1 MISLNKAQASELKHA
16 ASQWAALSSLATAK
30 KYSGWPI
37 RKRAIASREI
47 AKRKFLTLLE
57 NLKE

>member
-1 MISLNKAQASELKHA
+1 MIGLTKTQASELKHA
-16 ASQWAALSSLATAK
+16 AGQWAALSSLATAK